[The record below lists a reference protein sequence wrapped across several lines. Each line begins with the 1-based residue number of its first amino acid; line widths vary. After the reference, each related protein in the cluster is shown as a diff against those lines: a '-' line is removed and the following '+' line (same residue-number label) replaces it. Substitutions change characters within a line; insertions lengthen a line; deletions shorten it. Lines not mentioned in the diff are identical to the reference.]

1 MYEYDDRTVITL
13 DAGGT
18 NFVFGAI
25 RANEFAVDP
34 IVLPSH
40 ADNLDEC
47 LKTIVE
53 GFERVILTLD
63 RDPVAISFAFPG
75 PADYSRGII
84 GGFMPNF
91 PSFSDGV
98 ALGDFLQERFGLPV
112 WINNDADLFA
122 YGEALAGALPE
133 INARLEAA
141 GSIKRFHNLLGFTW
155 GTGFGFGM
163 AVGNR
168 MHRGDNCCIEIYCLR
183 NRMYP
188 DSIVEDSVSVRGIK
202 RVYGELSG
210 VADHG
215 LEPKDIYEIAAG
227 ERTGDRVAAMGA
239 FEEFGRI
246 AGDAFA
252 TVVSLLDGLIVVGG
266 GLTGAR
272 RFIMPSLLAEMRGT
286 IGRIPAGERTE
297 RIPLAVY
304 DLDDDE
310 QFERFAR
317 GEQQQLRVYGSN
329 RSVVY
334 DSEKRTGIVFSKL
347 GASRAVSLGAYAY
360 ALNELDNR
368 K

>member
-1 MYEYDDRTVITL
+1 
-13 DAGGT
+13 
-18 NFVFGAI
+18 
-25 RANEFAVDP
+25 
-34 IVLPSH
+34 
-40 ADNLDEC
+40 
-47 LKTIVE
+47 
-53 GFERVILTLD
+53 
-63 RDPVAISFAFPG
+63 
-75 PADYSRGII
+75 
-84 GGFMPNF
+84 
-91 PSFSDGV
+91 
-98 ALGDFLQERFGLPV
+98 
-112 WINNDADLFA
+112 
-122 YGEALAGALPE
+122 
-133 INARLEAA
+133 
-141 GSIKRFHNLLGFTW
+141 
-155 GTGFGFGM
+155 
-163 AVGNR
+163 
-168 MHRGDNCCIEIYCLR
+168 
-183 NRMYP
+183 MYP

-227 ERTGDRVAAMGA
+227 ERPGDRVAAMGA